1 MAERRISCIA
11 GRAVSSPC
19 ESIGPRTRRERRRDA
34 VPENSELRAVPRM
47 WDVTAPDEPAGQ
59 RREHEAVQAGDL
71 TDDDAG
77 VNSFLTLGDDMV
89 RNLMDVL
96 QRLDRLRGVL
106 DDAKSTLLQIDSATI
121 DVRDL
126 VARLETDLRSANA
139 SMLAIT
145 SDWLMASPVR
155 SGPLTLRSAPFW
167 HQP

>member
-1 MAERRISCIA
+1 M
-11 GRAVSSPC
+11 
-19 ESIGPRTRRERRRDA
+19 
-34 VPENSELRAVPRM
+34 
-47 WDVTAPDEPAGQ
+47 TAPDEPAGQ
-59 RREHEAVQAGDL
+59 RREHEAGQAGDL